1 MPTVPTVSGRQV
13 ESRGFQSPGFQA
25 FEQPNVGDVIS
36 QVAPKAIDMFAQA
49 KQRADVAQAQDAS
62 LQLSQVSSDL
72 LTNPDTGLLNLQ
84 GKNALGKGQEY
95 TQQFD
100 SQAEQIAMTLP
111 EGARAGFMQQAQ
123 QQRIQF
129 TTQAGRHEIS
139 QLNAYEE
146 GQFQATLANNGKLA
160 ASAYGDNANYVLYN
174 QQTFQ
179 QIETYGAAHGW
190 SAEQIQSKKTEFKEK
205 VADTA
210 LSQWSANN
218 SIEFIQSNGE
228 LSDTVSGSKRAT
240 VNPYGGDPKTTK
252 GMVTQGNINLFNR
265 PSVKNEDGTISTVRT
280 ISIGTD
286 SGEVLIPTVSDDGKL
301 LSDDEAI
308 ALYEKTGKHLGIFD
322 NPEDA
327 TAYAER
333 LHEQQDQYYVKGEKG
348 DARGIRNNNPGN
360 LEYSKTNPW
369 VGQTGDDGRFAKF
382 ETPEHGIRAL
392 GRNLLSYQRQGIDTV
407 SDIIN
412 RWAPPSDNNNTDA
425 YIQAVCAQLGV
436 TADQQLDAS
445 NPDTLK
451 ALCAAIIQH
460 ENGSQPYSDQQLAT
474 GVSAAIGL
482 SQLPTSTKRY
492 TGNAAFDAASPEAQ
506 ATFLRQADQI
516 RKQQQAEYRT
526 SIDSRVRDASAA
538 YMRGV
543 DFPNAPT
550 QNDFLAAYGV
560 REGNL
565 RYTEFRNTQIA
576 GQYIGSF
583 RNMPTSSI
591 TAYVN
596 QLKPGTE
603 ETGEGY
609 ASRAELFDQVSAAAT
624 KVISQRQ
631 NNPFNAAVEI
641 GAYKPIASNNPNDIT
656 AEVANRF
663 STQESLRA
671 LGINAPIL
679 SSEEAA
685 ALSEQV
691 RGTKDVNQTISLLQS
706 MGETLSAPAM
716 RQVASAIAPN
726 NAATAYSALLLGTPD
741 NQYDNKKPS
750 IAYSQF
756 IGYKP
761 TMNKYDV
768 SKVILAGDQLLNPTK
783 AMKDAGITPVQLP
796 SEDKLKRAF
805 DDQVGNAF
813 ANNAQARQLSYNLFK
828 AAYAGIAYQSG
839 DASMTRTDAANSDV
853 VEKAAQYATGGVY
866 KGFNGGDVVM
876 PFGMDKSTF
885 KDRYTASAQQALK
898 DAGLNVNAASNFT
911 PVNIGNNQYRLVS
924 GSGRWATDPKT
935 NEAIVVRV
943 E

>member
-1 MPTVPTVSGRQV
+1 MPTVPTTTGRQV
-13 ESRGFQSPGFQA
+13 QSRGVQSPGLQMFNTPQIADVLGNVSEQYAGA
-25 FEQPNVGDVIS
+25 FV
-36 QVAPKAIDMFAQA
+36 QA
-49 KQRADVAQAQDAS
+49 KQRANVAMQQDAS
-62 LQLSQVSSDL
+62 LQLSQVGSDL
-72 LTNPDTGLLNLQ
+72 LNNPDTGLLNMK
-84 GKNALGKGQEY
+84 GKNAIGKGQAY

-100 SQAEQIAMTLP
+100 NQIETIAMTLP
-111 EGARAGFMQQAQ
+111 DEQSRSAFLEQAQ

-129 TTQAGRHEIS
+129 TAQAGKHEIG
-139 QLNAYEE
+139 QVNAYEE
-146 GQFQATLANNGKLA
+146 GQFQATLLNNGKTA
-160 ASAYGDNANYVLYN
+160 ASMYGDNAAYHSANA
-174 QQTFQ
+174 QTFQ
-179 QIETYGAAHGW
+179 QIDDYGNAHGW
-190 SAEQIQSKKTEFKEK
+190 SQEQITAKKNEFKEK
-205 VADTA
+205 VADSA

-218 SIEFIQSNGE
+218 AVEFIQSNGE
-228 LSDTVSGSKRAT
+228 LSDTVVGSRRA
-240 VNPYGGDPKTTK
+240 
-252 GMVTQGNINLFNR
+252 
-265 PSVKNEDGTISTVRT
+265 
-280 ISIGTD
+280 
-286 SGEVLIPTVSDDGKL
+286 VSDG
-301 LSDDEAI
+301 AP
-308 ALYEKTGKHLGIFD
+308 D
-322 NPEDA
+322 N
-327 TAYAER
+327 
-333 LHEQQDQYYVKGEKG
+333 
-348 DARGIRNNNPGN
+348 ARGIRNNNPGN

-369 VGQTGDDGRFAKF
+369 SGQTGDDGRFAKF

-412 RWAPPSDNNNTDA
+412 RWAPPEDNNNTPA
-425 YIQAVCAQLGV
+425 YIKAVCEQLGV
-436 TADQQLDAS
+436 APDQQLDAS

-451 ALCAAIIQH
+451 ALCAAIIHH
-460 ENGSQPYSDQQLAT
+460 ENGSQPYSDKQLAS

-482 SQLPTSTKRY
+482 SSLPTSKKRY
-492 TGNAAFDAASPEAQ
+492 TGNVAFDAASPEAQ
-506 ATFLRQADQI
+506 ATFMRQADQI

-526 SIDSRVRDASAA
+526 GIDSRVRDASAA

-543 DFPNAPT
+543 DFPNAPD
-550 QNDFLAAYGV
+550 QADFMAAYGV

-591 TAYVN
+591 TAYVE

-609 ASRAELFDQVSAAAT
+609 ASRAELFDNVSAAAT

-641 GAYKPIASNNPNDIT
+641 GAFKPIASNNPNDIT

-663 STQESLRA
+663 SSQESLRA

-685 ALSEQV
+685 NLTQQV
-691 RGTKDVNQTISLLQS
+691 RGTQNVNQTISLLQS

-726 NAATAYSALLLGTPD
+726 SAATAYSALLLGTPD
-741 NQYDNKKPS
+741 NQYDNTKPS

-756 IGYKP
+756 VGYKP

-768 SKVILAGDQLLNPTK
+768 SKVVLAGDQLLNPTK

-796 SEDKLKRAF
+796 SEDKMKRAF
-805 DDQVGNAF
+805 DDQVGNSF
-813 ANNAQARQLSYNLFK
+813 ANNPQARQLSYSLFK
-828 AAYAGIAYQSG
+828 SAYAGIAYQSG
-839 DASMTRTDAANSDV
+839 DAAMTRTDAANSDV

-935 NEAIVVRV
+935 GEAIVVRV

>member
-1 MPTVPTVSGRQV
+1 MMPTVPTTTGRQV
-13 ESRGFQSPGFQA
+13 ESRGVQTGGLQTFNVTQPG
-25 FEQPNVGDVIS
+25 EVIGNVLDQYSG
-36 QVAPKAIDMFAQA
+36 AFAQA

-72 LTNPDTGLLNLQ
+72 LTNPETGLLNLQ

-123 QQRIQF
+123 QQRTQF
-129 TTQAGRHEIS
+129 TTQAGRHEIG

-146 GQFQATLANNGKLA
+146 GQFQATLLNNGKLA
-160 ASAYGDNANYVLYN
+160 SSAYGDNANYVQYN
-174 QQTFQ
+174 HQTFQ
-179 QIETYGAAHGW
+179 QIDDYGAAHGW
-190 SAEQIQSKKTEFKEK
+190 SSEQIQAKKIEFKEK
-205 VADTA
+205 VADNA

-218 SIEFIQSNGE
+218 ATAFIQSNGE
-228 LSDTVSGSKRAT
+228 LSDTVAGSRRA
-240 VNPYGGDPKTTK
+240 
-252 GMVTQGNINLFNR
+252 
-265 PSVKNEDGTISTVRT
+265 
-280 ISIGTD
+280 
-286 SGEVLIPTVSDDGKL
+286 VSDG
-301 LSDDEAI
+301 AP
-308 ALYEKTGKHLGIFD
+308 D
-322 NPEDA
+322 N
-327 TAYAER
+327 
-333 LHEQQDQYYVKGEKG
+333 
-348 DARGIRNNNPGN
+348 ARGIRNNNPGN
-360 LEYSKTNPW
+360 LEYSKSNPW
-369 VGQTGDDGRFAKF
+369 SGQTGDDGRFAKF

-425 YIQAVCAQLGV
+425 YIKAVCEQLGV
-436 TADQQLDAS
+436 SADQQLDAS

-451 ALCAAIIQH
+451 ALCAAIIHH
-460 ENGSQPYSDQQLAT
+460 ENGSQPYSDQQMAT

-506 ATFLRQADQI
+506 ATFMRQADQI

-526 SIDSRVRDASAA
+526 GIDSRVRDASAA

-543 DFPNAPT
+543 DFPNPPDQA
-550 QNDFLAAYGV
+550 DFMAAYGV
-560 REGNL
+560 REGNT

-591 TAYVN
+591 TAYVE
-596 QLKPGTE
+596 QLKPGTD

-609 ASRAELFDQVSAAAT
+609 AARAETFDHVAAAAT
-624 KVISQRQ
+624 KVITQRQ

-641 GAYKPIASNNPNDIT
+641 GAYKPISSNNPNDI
-656 AEVANRF
+656 ASEVANRY
-663 STQESLRA
+663 SSQDSLRT

-685 ALSEQV
+685 TLSQQV
-691 RGTKDVNQTISLLQS
+691 RGTQNVDQTISLLQS
-706 MGETLSAPAM
+706 MGEKLPAPAM

-741 NQYDNKKPS
+741 NQYDNTKPT
-750 IAYSQF
+750 IDYSQF

-768 SKVILAGDQLLNPTK
+768 SKTILSGDQLLNPTK
-783 AMKDAGITPVQLP
+783 SMKDAGINPVQLP

-805 DDQVGNAF
+805 DDQVGNSF
-813 ANNAQARQLSYNLFK
+813 ANNPQARQLSYSLFK
-828 AAYAGIAYQSG
+828 SAYAGIAYRSG

-853 VEKAAQYATGGVY
+853 VEKAAQMATGGVY

-885 KDRYTASAQQALK
+885 KDRYTVSAQKALK
-898 DAGLNVNAASNFT
+898 DAGLNVNASSNFT

-935 NEAIVVRV
+935 NEAIIVRV

>member
-1 MPTVPTVSGRQV
+1 MPTVPTTTGRQV
-13 ESRGFQSPGFQA
+13 QSRGVQSPGIQTFNTTQM
-25 FEQPNVGDVIS
+25 GDVLGNVS
-36 QVAPKAIDMFAQA
+36 EQYAGAFVQA
-49 KQRADVAQAQDAS
+49 KQRANVAMQQDAS
-62 LQLSQVSSDL
+62 LQLSQVGSDL
-72 LTNPDTGLLNLQ
+72 LNNPDTGLLNMK
-84 GKNALGKGQEY
+84 GKNAIGKGEAY

-100 SQAEQIAMTLP
+100 SQVEQIAMTLP
-111 EGARAGFMQQAQ
+111 DEQSRSAFLEQAQ

-129 TTQAGRHEIS
+129 TAQAGKHEIG
-139 QLNAYEE
+139 QVNAYEE
-146 GQFQATLANNGKLA
+146 GQFQATLLNNGKTA
-160 ASAYGDNANYVLYN
+160 ASMYGDNGAYHSVNA
-174 QQTFQ
+174 QTFQ
-179 QIETYGAAHGW
+179 QIDDYGNAHGW
-190 SAEQIQSKKTEFKEK
+190 SPEQIEAKKTEFKEK
-205 VADTA
+205 VADSA

-218 SIEFIQSNGE
+218 AVEFIQSNGE
-228 LSDTVSGSKRAT
+228 LSDTVAGSRRA
-240 VNPYGGDPKTTK
+240 
-252 GMVTQGNINLFNR
+252 
-265 PSVKNEDGTISTVRT
+265 
-280 ISIGTD
+280 
-286 SGEVLIPTVSDDGKL
+286 VSDGA
-301 LSDDEAI
+301 SD
-308 ALYEKTGKHLGIFD
+308 
-322 NPEDA
+322 N
-327 TAYAER
+327 
-333 LHEQQDQYYVKGEKG
+333 
-348 DARGIRNNNPGN
+348 ARGIRNNNPGN

-369 VGQTGDDGRFAKF
+369 SGQTGDDGRFAKF

-412 RWAPPSDNNNTDA
+412 RWAPPEDNNNTPA
-425 YIQAVCAQLGV
+425 YIKAVCEQLGV
-436 TADQQLDAS
+436 TPDQQLDAS

-451 ALCAAIIQH
+451 ALCAAIIHH
-460 ENGSQPYSDQQLAT
+460 ENGSQPYSDQQLAS

-482 SQLPTSTKRY
+482 SSLPTSTKRY
-492 TGNAAFDAASPEAQ
+492 TGNVAFDAASPEAQ
-506 ATFLRQADQI
+506 ATFMRQADQM

-526 SIDSRVRDASAA
+526 GIDSRVRDASAA

-543 DFPNAPT
+543 DFPNAPD
-550 QNDFLAAYGV
+550 QADFMAAYGV

-591 TAYVN
+591 TAYVE

-609 ASRAELFDQVSAAAT
+609 ASRAELFDNVSAAAT

-641 GAYKPIASNNPNDIT
+641 GAFKPIASNNPNDIT

-663 STQESLRA
+663 SSQESLRA

-685 ALSEQV
+685 NLTQQV
-691 RGTKDVNQTISLLQS
+691 RGTQNVNQTISLLQS

-726 NAATAYSALLLGTPD
+726 SAATAYSALLLGTPD
-741 NQYDNKKPS
+741 NQYDNTKPS

-756 IGYKP
+756 VGYKP

-783 AMKDAGITPVQLP
+783 AMKDAGINPVTLP

-805 DDQVGNAF
+805 DDQVGNSF
-813 ANNAQARQLSYNLFK
+813 ANNPQARQLSYSLFK
-828 AAYAGIAYQSG
+828 SAYAGIAYQSG
-839 DASMTRTDAANSDV
+839 DAAMTRTDAANSDV

-935 NEAIVVRV
+935 GEAIVVRV

>member
-1 MPTVPTVSGRQV
+1 MPTVPTVTGRQV

-72 LTNPDTGLLNLQ
+72 LTNPDAGLLNLQ

-190 SAEQIQSKKTEFKEK
+190 SAEQIQAKKTEFKEK

-360 LEYSKTNPW
+360 IEYSKKNPW
-369 VGQTGDDGRFAKF
+369 EGQTGDDGRFAKF

-407 SDIIN
+407 NDIIN
-412 RWAPPSDNNNTDA
+412 RWAPPTDNNNTDA
-425 YIQAVCAQLGV
+425 YIKAVCDQLGV

-451 ALCAAIIQH
+451 ALCAAIIHH
-460 ENGSQPYSDQQLAT
+460 ENGNQPYSDQQLAT

-506 ATFLRQADQI
+506 ATFMRQADQI
-516 RKQQQAEYRT
+516 RKQQQAEFRT
-526 SIDSRVRDASAA
+526 GIDSRVRDASAA

-543 DFPNAPT
+543 DFPNAPD
-550 QNDFLAAYGV
+550 QADFMAAYGV
-560 REGNL
+560 REGNT

-583 RNMPTSSI
+583 RNMPSSSI
-591 TAYVN
+591 QAAVDN
-596 QLKPGTE
+596 LKPDTGD
-603 ETGEGY
+603 TGEGY
-609 ASRAELFDQVSAAAT
+609 AARAQTYDAVVSAAGTVLAQRKADPIQFSLASGQSKAINLNNQQGFAET
-624 KVISQRQ
+624 IALRSSQVEGLSQSYGTPLTFFSKEEASQIGAFFRDAPVSQQSAYLDTIRQSTGGGQVYMSALQQISV
-631 NNPFNAAVEI
+631 NAPSAAVAGI
-641 GAYKPIASNNPNDIT
+641 LMDKPGGVVAEKNWFNPDVTVSPGTASQT
-656 AEVANRF
+656 
-663 STQESLRA
+663 
-671 LGINAPIL
+671 IL
-679 SSEEAA
+679 SGAA
-685 ALSEQV
+685 A
-691 RGTKDVNQTISLLQS
+691 RKGTKDVKGIAMPKETDMRLQF
-706 MGETLSAPAM
+706 TDTVQDA
-716 RQVASAIAPN
+716 
-726 NAATAYSALLLGTPD
+726 
-741 NQYDNKKPS
+741 
-750 IAYSQF
+750 F
-756 IGYKP
+756 
-761 TMNKYDV
+761 
-768 SKVILAGDQLLNPTK
+768 AGDAQGAAMAYEVAKDYYAGVMSQKGDFSGELDNNTWKQAINVATGGTYDYNGMGNVLLPWGMSSEQFDSQVNQ
-783 AMKDAGITPVQLP
+783 AWQSQIVDAGIKAPPGQYGLQSYGDSQYLVKLGTGYLLKEDGSPVVIDLTQKRQRFAGGLP
-796 SEDKLKRAF
+796 
-805 DDQVGNAF
+805 Q
-813 ANNAQARQLSYNLFK
+813 
-828 AAYAGIAYQSG
+828 
-839 DASMTRTDAANSDV
+839 
-853 VEKAAQYATGGVY
+853 
-866 KGFNGGDVVM
+866 
-876 PFGMDKSTF
+876 
-885 KDRYTASAQQALK
+885 
-898 DAGLNVNAASNFT
+898 
-911 PVNIGNNQYRLVS
+911 
-924 GSGRWATDPKT
+924 
-935 NEAIVVRV
+935 
-943 E
+943 